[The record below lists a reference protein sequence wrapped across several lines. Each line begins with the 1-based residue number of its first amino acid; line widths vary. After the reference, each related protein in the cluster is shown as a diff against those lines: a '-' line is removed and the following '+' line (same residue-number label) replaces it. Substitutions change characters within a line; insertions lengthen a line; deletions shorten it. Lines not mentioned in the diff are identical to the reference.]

1 MSCNQ
6 CGNYLIKLSVKC
18 YDNVTL
24 SSEDP
29 RLVDYG
35 NLGITYKGNL
45 GFTYDGKV
53 LELSYCSHCGKVDDD
68 FPIILNNV
76 VEKIESPTVY
86 IGEMIKKFYD
96 YVMLGDT
103 KHADK
108 LMRQL
113 SVRMSPSDVSTLVE
127 LWGNYEG
134 IKNVYPRY
142 MEFDECITEF
152 VERYRKYQFI

>member
-1 MSCNQ
+1 MSCKQ

-18 YDNVTL
+18 YDNVSL

-35 NLGITYKGNL
+35 NLEFTYKENL

-53 LELSYCSHCGKVDDD
+53 LELSYCLQCGKVDNT
-68 FPIILNNV
+68 FPVAINESKKL
-76 VEKIESPTVY
+76 ESPTVY

-142 MEFDECITEF
+142 MEFDECVNEF
-152 VERYRKYQFI
+152 VDRYKKYQFI

>member
-1 MSCNQ
+1 MSCKH
-6 CGNYLIKLSVKC
+6 CGNYLIKLSAKC
-18 YDNVTL
+18 YDNLTL
-24 SSEDP
+24 SYEDP
-29 RLVDYG
+29 RLVDYS
-35 NLGITYKGNL
+35 NTNL
-45 GFTYDGKV
+45 GFHYDGKV
-53 LELSYCSHCGKVDDD
+53 LDLSYCLQCGKIDGN
-68 FPIILNNV
+68 FPV
-76 VEKIESPTVY
+76 VQNESVKLEESPTVY

-134 IKNVYPRY
+134 IKDVYPRY
-142 MEFDECITEF
+142 IEFDECVKEF
-152 VERYRKYQFI
+152 VERYKKYQF